1 MLDFYAHYAYNIKC
15 KEVMC
20 TMPLTGKELAKIA
33 KQNGWREIRV
43 TGSHHHFV
51 KDGFSTIVTIPIHG
65 NKDLKKGLEQKILKD
80 LGLK

>member
-1 MLDFYAHYAYNIKC
+1 MRIMRIIKSVRRLC
-15 KEVMC
+15 ALCHLQEKNWQKLPSKMV
-20 TMPLTGKELAKIA
+20 
-33 KQNGWREIRV
+33 V